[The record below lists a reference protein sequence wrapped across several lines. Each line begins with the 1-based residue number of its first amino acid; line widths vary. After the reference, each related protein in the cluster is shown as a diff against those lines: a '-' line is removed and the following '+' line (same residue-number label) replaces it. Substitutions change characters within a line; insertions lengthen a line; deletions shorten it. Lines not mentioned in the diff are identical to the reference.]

1 MVLSKS
7 ALRSTGSTHR
17 WRQIRSRILR
27 RDQFICQYCNQEA
40 TTVDHVIPRRLGGLD
55 TDDNLVASCRRCN
68 LSKGGR
74 FFVSAPTPPTP
85 RSFSNPQNTSIG
97 HEPTQSNP
105 S

>member
-55 TDDNLVASCRRCN
+55 SDDNLVASCRRCN
-68 LSKGGR
+68 LAKGGR
-74 FFVSAPTPPTP
+74 FFARPATPPTP
-85 RSFSNPQNTSIG
+85 ISFSNRQNTSIA
-97 HEPTQSNP
+97 HDQIESD
-105 S
+105 

>member
-7 ALRSTGSTHR
+7 ALRSTGSTRH
-17 WRQIRSRILR
+17 WRSIRSRVLR

-55 TDDNLVASCRRCN
+55 SDDNLVASCTRCN

-74 FFVSAPTPPTP
+74 FFVSKRTPPTP
-85 RSFSNPQNTSIG
+85 RSLSNPQNTSIA
-97 HEPTQSNP
+97 HAQIESI
-105 S
+105 